1 MRGSPLL
8 RTFLLLLV
16 LIGTGLWIVRVTRA
30 QDLTPP
36 TSAPTEEIRSDT
48 TTRTI
53 PYRLTLSA
61 PAAFVEIGTLDGAA
75 TNSSLRGKLEV
86 SSDAPVLTLLVR
98 WRDAAET
105 NVHRF
110 ARLTLEIPGRD
121 TIEHVFDAAGDID
134 DVWELPPPDP
144 EP

>member
-30 QDLTPP
+30 RDLTPP
-36 TSAPTEEIRSDT
+36 TSAPTEETGSATDA
-48 TTRTI
+48 RTI

-61 PAAFVEIGTLDGAA
+61 PAEFVEIGTLDSAA
-75 TNSSLRGKLEV
+75 TSSALRGELEV

-134 DVWELPPPDP
+134 DVWELPPPDS

>member
-30 QDLTPP
+30 RDLTPP

-61 PAAFVEIGTLDGAA
+61 PAESVEVGTLDGPS
-75 TNSSLRGKLEV
+75 TNSALRGKLEV

-110 ARLTLEIPGRD
+110 ARLTLEIPGRE
-121 TIEHVFDAAGDID
+121 TVEHVFDAAGDID

>member
-30 QDLTPP
+30 RDLTPP
-36 TSAPTEEIRSDT
+36 TTAPAEETRSDT
-48 TTRTI
+48 AARSI

-61 PAAFVEIGTLDGAA
+61 PAEHVEVGTLDGTTTRSA
-75 TNSSLRGKLEV
+75 LLGELEV
-86 SSDAPVLTLLVR
+86 SSEAPVLTLLVR
-98 WRDAAET
+98 WRDGAET
-105 NVHRF
+105 DVHRF
-110 ARLTLEIPGRD
+110 AKLTLEIPGRE
-121 TIEHVFDAAGDID
+121 TIEHVFDATGDID